1 MKDILDII
9 LRIAIL
15 ILPALGAM
23 FLIKVDGSAGDM
35 CNILCLVLASCLM
48 KVWKEL

>member
-15 ILPALGAM
+15 ILPAIGAM
-23 FLIKVDGSAGDM
+23 FLIKFDNAAGDI

-48 KVWKEL
+48 RVWKEL